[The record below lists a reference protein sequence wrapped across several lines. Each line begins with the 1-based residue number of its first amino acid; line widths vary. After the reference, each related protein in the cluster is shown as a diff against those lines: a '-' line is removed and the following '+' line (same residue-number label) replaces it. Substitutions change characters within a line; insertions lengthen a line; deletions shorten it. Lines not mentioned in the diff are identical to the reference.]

1 MPYEHLYKRRSCHPD
16 PKFDARIVRIKRT
29 LDGHL
34 IPNVMYF
41 PTKKVG
47 KRNRE
52 KPPAAN
58 HNDVNNSKTIGWR

>member
-1 MPYEHLYKRRSCHPD
+1 MP
-16 PKFDARIVRIKRT
+16 IVRIKRT